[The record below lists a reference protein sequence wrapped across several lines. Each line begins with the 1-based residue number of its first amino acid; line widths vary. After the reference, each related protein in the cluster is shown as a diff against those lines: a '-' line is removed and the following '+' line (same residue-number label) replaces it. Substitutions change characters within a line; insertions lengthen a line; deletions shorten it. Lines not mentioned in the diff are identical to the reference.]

1 MLQEIPK
8 RWFAGRIHSHPSEQ
22 TVQLKSISL
31 DPVSSLNNEL
41 YPYVEKKKGG
51 GSIAQAYQWPL
62 AAECALAR
70 GVYEELLLF
79 LSVMF
84 PGCCKYL
91 R

>member
-1 MLQEIPK
+1 MNFTP
-8 RWFAGRIHSHPSEQ
+8 
-22 TVQLKSISL
+22 TLKK
-31 DPVSSLNNEL
+31 
-41 YPYVEKKKGG
+41 KKKGG